1 MAFITANVILPKLKN
16 TLITM
21 DRLLNRLFGF
31 DRKYTSIRT
40 EILAGI
46 TSFLTM
52 AYIPAVNPAILST
65 TGMDK
70 GALFTATILASVV
83 ATLLMA
89 LYAKLPYGLAPGMG
103 LTAFFAYTV
112 CLSMG
117 YSWQF
122 ALTAVLIEGLLF
134 ILLTITNLREK
145 IVDAIPDTLKQAIGV
160 GIGLF
165 IAFIGLQN
173 AHIIV
178 KNDSTLVS
186 MGDITSGP
194 ALLSLIGLLI
204 MSILLV
210 KKVKGAL
217 MLSIIIT
224 TLIGLPMGITK
235 FSGLMSTPPSIEP
248 IFCQFEWDKIFTKD
262 LAIVVFTFL
271 FVDMFDTIGTL
282 VGVATKTGMVDGNG
296 RIIRLK
302 QAFMTDA
309 IGTTAGAMLGTSTV
323 TTTIESAAGIS
334 EGGRSGLTAFV
345 IAVCFILSL
354 FFAPFFMAVPAA
366 ATAPVMMIIGLM
378 MMSSVMKIDLT
389 DYSESIPAFVCMLF
403 IPMAYS
409 ISDGIMLGMI
419 SYVLINLLTGKYRKL
434 TTGMYIL
441 AAILACK
448 LLI

>member
-1 MAFITANVILPKLKN
+1 MDSILNK
-16 TLITM
+16 
-21 DRLLNRLFGF
+21 LFGF
-31 DRKYTSIRT
+31 NRKYTSVRT

-52 AYIPAVNPAILST
+52 AYISAVNPAVLSV

-70 GALFTATILASVV
+70 GALFTATILASVL
-83 ATLLMA
+83 ATMLMA
-89 LYAKLPYGLAPGMG
+89 FYAKLPYGLAPGMG

-134 ILLTITNLREK
+134 ILLTVTNLREK
-145 IVDAIPDTLKQAIGV
+145 IVDAIPETLKQAIGV

-173 AHIIV
+173 AQVIV
-178 KNDSTLVS
+178 KNESTLVG

-194 ALLSLIGLLI
+194 ALLSVIGLVI
-204 MSILLV
+204 MSVLLV

-217 MLSIIIT
+217 MLGILAT
-224 TLIGLPMGITK
+224 TLIGIPMGITS
-235 FSGLMSTPPSIEP
+235 FNGVFSTPPSIEP
-248 IFCQFEWDKIFTKD
+248 VFCQFEWDKIFTKD
-262 LAIVVFTFL
+262 MAIVVFTFL

-282 VGVATKTGMVDGNG
+282 VGVATKTGMIDSNG
-296 RIIRLK
+296 KIIRLK

-309 IGTTAGAMLGTSTV
+309 IGTTAGSMLGTSTV
-323 TTTIESAAGIS
+323 TTTIESTAGIG

-345 IAVCFILSL
+345 IAVCFMLSL
-354 FFAPFFMAVPAA
+354 FFAPFFLAVPAA
-366 ATAPVMMIIGLM
+366 ATAPVMVLIGLM
-378 MMSSVMKIDLT
+378 MMSSVVNINFA
-389 DYSESIPAFVCMLF
+389 DYSESIPAFVCILF

-419 SYVLINLLTGKYRKL
+419 SYVLINLVTGKHRKL
-434 TTGMYIL
+434 TVGMYVL

-448 LLI
+448 LLM

>member
-1 MAFITANVILPKLKN
+1 
-16 TLITM
+16 
-21 DRLLNRLFGF
+21 
-31 DRKYTSIRT
+31 
-40 EILAGI
+40 
-46 TSFLTM
+46 
-52 AYIPAVNPAILST
+52 
-65 TGMDK
+65 
-70 GALFTATILASVV
+70 
-83 ATLLMA
+83 
-89 LYAKLPYGLAPGMG
+89 
-103 LTAFFAYTV
+103 
-112 CLSMG
+112 MG

-178 KNDSTLVS
+178 KNESTLVS
-186 MGDITSGP
+186 MGEITSGP

-217 MLSIIIT
+217 MLGIIIT
-224 TLIGLPMGITK
+224 TLLGLPMGITK
-235 FSGLMSTPPSIEP
+235 FSGFMSTPPSIEP

-262 LAIVVFTFL
+262 MAIVVFTFL

>member
-1 MAFITANVILPKLKN
+1 MMDSILNK
-16 TLITM
+16 
-21 DRLLNRLFGF
+21 LFGF
-31 DRKYTSIRT
+31 NRKYTSVRT

-52 AYIPAVNPAILST
+52 AYIPAVNPAVLSV

-70 GALFTATILASVV
+70 GALFTATILASVL
-83 ATLLMA
+83 ATMLMA
-89 LYAKLPYGLAPGMG
+89 FYAKLPYGLAPGMG

-134 ILLTITNLREK
+134 ILLTVTNLRDK
-145 IVDAIPDTLKQAIGV
+145 IVDAIPETLKQAIGV

-173 AHIIV
+173 AQVIV
-178 KNDSTLVS
+178 KNESTLVG

-194 ALLSLIGLLI
+194 ALLSVIGLVI
-204 MSILLV
+204 MSVLLV

-217 MLSIIIT
+217 MLGILAT
-224 TLIGLPMGITK
+224 TLIGIPMGITS
-235 FSGLMSTPPSIEP
+235 FNGVFSTPPSIEP
-248 IFCQFEWDKIFTKD
+248 VFCQFEWDKIFTKD
-262 LAIVVFTFL
+262 MAIVVFTFL

-282 VGVATKTGMVDGNG
+282 VGVATKTGMIDSNG
-296 RIIRLK
+296 KIIRLK

-309 IGTTAGAMLGTSTV
+309 IGTTAGSMLGTSTV
-323 TTTIESAAGIS
+323 TTTIESTAGIG

-345 IAVCFILSL
+345 IAVCFMLSL
-354 FFAPFFMAVPAA
+354 FFAPFFLAVPAA
-366 ATAPVMMIIGLM
+366 ATTPVMVLIGLM
-378 MMSSVMKIDLT
+378 MMSSVVNINFS
-389 DYSESIPAFVCMLF
+389 DYSESIPAFVCILF

-419 SYVLINLLTGKYRKL
+419 SYVLINLVTGKHRKL
-434 TTGMYIL
+434 TVGMYVL

-448 LLI
+448 LLM

>member
-1 MAFITANVILPKLKN
+1 
-16 TLITM
+16 M

-31 DRKYTSIRT
+31 DRKSTSIRT

-186 MGDITSGP
+186 MGEITSGP

-217 MLSIIIT
+217 MLGIIIT

-282 VGVATKTGMVDGNG
+282 VGVATKTGMVDKNG

-378 MMSSVMKIDLT
+378 MMSSVMKIDLA

>member
-1 MAFITANVILPKLKN
+1 
-16 TLITM
+16 M

-31 DRKYTSIRT
+31 DRKSTSIRT

-217 MLSIIIT
+217 MLGIIIT

-282 VGVATKTGMVDGNG
+282 VGIATKTGMVDGNG

>member
-1 MAFITANVILPKLKN
+1 
-16 TLITM
+16 M

-31 DRKYTSIRT
+31 DRKSTSIRT

-145 IVDAIPDTLKQAIGV
+145 IVDAIPDTLKQAIGM

-217 MLSIIIT
+217 MLGIIIT

>member
-1 MAFITANVILPKLKN
+1 
-16 TLITM
+16 M

-31 DRKYTSIRT
+31 DRKSTSIRT

-217 MLSIIIT
+217 MLGIIIT

-389 DYSESIPAFVCMLF
+389 DYSESIPAFVCMMF

>member
-1 MAFITANVILPKLKN
+1 
-16 TLITM
+16 M

-31 DRKYTSIRT
+31 DRKSTSIRT

-217 MLSIIIT
+217 MLGIIIT

-235 FSGLMSTPPSIEP
+235 FSGFISTPPSIEP
-248 IFCQFEWDKIFTKD
+248 IFCQFEWNKIFTKD

-282 VGVATKTGMVDGNG
+282 VGVATKTGMVDKNG

-378 MMSSVMKIDLT
+378 MMSSVMKIDLA

>member
-1 MAFITANVILPKLKN
+1 
-16 TLITM
+16 M

-31 DRKYTSIRT
+31 DRKSTSVRT

-186 MGDITSGP
+186 MGEITSGP

-217 MLSIIIT
+217 MLGIIIT

-235 FSGLMSTPPSIEP
+235 FSGFMSTPPSIEP

-282 VGVATKTGMVDGNG
+282 VGVATKTGMVDKNG

-345 IAVCFILSL
+345 IAMCFILSL

-403 IPMAYS
+403 IPMAYMPDLS
-409 ISDGIMLGMI
+409 
-419 SYVLINLLTGKYRKL
+419 RK
-434 TTGMYIL
+434 
-441 AAILACK
+441 C
-448 LLI
+448 

>member
-1 MAFITANVILPKLKN
+1 MMDSILNK
-16 TLITM
+16 
-21 DRLLNRLFGF
+21 LFGF
-31 DRKYTSIRT
+31 NRKYTSVRT

-52 AYIPAVNPAILST
+52 AYIPAVNPAVLSV

-70 GALFTATILASVV
+70 GALFTATILASVL
-83 ATLLMA
+83 ATMLMA
-89 LYAKLPYGLAPGMG
+89 FYAKLPYGLAPGMG

-134 ILLTITNLREK
+134 ILLTVTNLREK
-145 IVDAIPDTLKQAIGV
+145 IVDAIPETLKQAIGV

-173 AHIIV
+173 AQVIV
-178 KNDSTLVS
+178 KNESTLVG

-194 ALLSLIGLLI
+194 ALLSVIGLVI
-204 MSILLV
+204 MSVLLV

-217 MLSIIIT
+217 MLGILAT
-224 TLIGLPMGITK
+224 TLIGIPMGITS
-235 FSGLMSTPPSIEP
+235 FNGVFSTPPSIEP
-248 IFCQFEWDKIFTKD
+248 VFCQFEWDKIFTKD
-262 LAIVVFTFL
+262 MAIVVFTFL

-282 VGVATKTGMVDGNG
+282 VGVATKTGMIDSNG
-296 RIIRLK
+296 KIIRLK

-309 IGTTAGAMLGTSTV
+309 IGTTAGSILGTSTV
-323 TTTIESAAGIS
+323 TTTIESTAGIG

-345 IAVCFILSL
+345 IAVCFMLSL
-354 FFAPFFMAVPAA
+354 FLAPFFLSVPAA
-366 ATAPVMMIIGLM
+366 ATAPVMMLIGLM
-378 MMSSVMKIDLT
+378 MMSSVVNINFA
-389 DYSESIPAFVCMLF
+389 DYSESIPAFVCILF

-419 SYVLINLLTGKYRKL
+419 SYVLINIITGKYRKL
-434 TTGMYIL
+434 TVGMYVL

-448 LLI
+448 LLM

>member
-1 MAFITANVILPKLKN
+1 
-16 TLITM
+16 M

-145 IVDAIPDTLKQAIGV
+145 IVDAIPDTLKQAIGM

-217 MLSIIIT
+217 MLGIIIT

-302 QAFMTDA
+302 QALMTDA

>member
-1 MAFITANVILPKLKN
+1 MDSILNK
-16 TLITM
+16 
-21 DRLLNRLFGF
+21 LFGF
-31 DRKYTSIRT
+31 NRKYTSVRT

-52 AYIPAVNPAILST
+52 AYIPAVNPAVLSV

-70 GALFTATILASVV
+70 GALFTATILASVL
-83 ATLLMA
+83 ATMLMA
-89 LYAKLPYGLAPGMG
+89 FYAKLPYGLAPGMG

-134 ILLTITNLREK
+134 ILLTVTNLREK
-145 IVDAIPDTLKQAIGV
+145 IVDAIPETLKQAIGV

-173 AHIIV
+173 AQVIV
-178 KNDSTLVS
+178 KNESTLVG

-194 ALLSLIGLLI
+194 ALLSVIGLVI
-204 MSILLV
+204 MSVLLV

-217 MLSIIIT
+217 MLGILAT
-224 TLIGLPMGITK
+224 TLIGIPMGITS
-235 FSGLMSTPPSIEP
+235 FNGVFSTPPSIEP
-248 IFCQFEWDKIFTKD
+248 VFCQFEWDKIFTKD
-262 LAIVVFTFL
+262 MAIVVFTFL

-282 VGVATKTGMVDGNG
+282 VGVATKTGMIDSNG
-296 RIIRLK
+296 KIIRLK

-309 IGTTAGAMLGTSTV
+309 IGTTAGSMLGTSTV
-323 TTTIESAAGIS
+323 TTTIESTAGIG

-345 IAVCFILSL
+345 IAVCFMLSL
-354 FFAPFFMAVPAA
+354 FFAPFFLAVPAA
-366 ATAPVMMIIGLM
+366 ATTPVMVLIGLM
-378 MMSSVMKIDLT
+378 MMSSVVNINFS
-389 DYSESIPAFVCMLF
+389 DYSESIPAFVCILF

-419 SYVLINLLTGKYRKL
+419 SYVLINLVTGKHRKL
-434 TTGMYIL
+434 TVGMYVL

-448 LLI
+448 LLM

>member
-1 MAFITANVILPKLKN
+1 
-16 TLITM
+16 M

-31 DRKYTSIRT
+31 DRKSTSIRT

-186 MGDITSGP
+186 MGEITSGP

-217 MLSIIIT
+217 MLGIIIT

-262 LAIVVFTFL
+262 MAIVVFTFL

-282 VGVATKTGMVDGNG
+282 VGVATKTGMVDKNG

>member
-1 MAFITANVILPKLKN
+1 
-16 TLITM
+16 M

-217 MLSIIIT
+217 MLGIIIT

-389 DYSESIPAFVCMLF
+389 DYSESIPAFVCMMF

>member
-1 MAFITANVILPKLKN
+1 
-16 TLITM
+16 
-21 DRLLNRLFGF
+21 
-31 DRKYTSIRT
+31 
-40 EILAGI
+40 
-46 TSFLTM
+46 
-52 AYIPAVNPAILST
+52 
-65 TGMDK
+65 MDK

-217 MLSIIIT
+217 MLGIIIT

-389 DYSESIPAFVCMLF
+389 DYSESIPAFVCMMF

>member
-1 MAFITANVILPKLKN
+1 MMDSILNK
-16 TLITM
+16 
-21 DRLLNRLFGF
+21 LFGF
-31 DRKYTSIRT
+31 NRKYTSVRT

-52 AYIPAVNPAILST
+52 AYIPAVNPAVLSV

-70 GALFTATILASVV
+70 GALFTATILASVL
-83 ATLLMA
+83 ATMLMA
-89 LYAKLPYGLAPGMG
+89 FYAKLPYGLAPGMG

-134 ILLTITNLREK
+134 ILLTVTNLREK
-145 IVDAIPDTLKQAIGV
+145 IVDAIPETLKQAIGV

-173 AHIIV
+173 AQVIV
-178 KNDSTLVS
+178 KNESTLVG

-194 ALLSLIGLLI
+194 ALLSVIGLVI
-204 MSILLV
+204 MSVLLV

-217 MLSIIIT
+217 MLGIQAT
-224 TLIGLPMGITK
+224 TLIGIPMGITS
-235 FSGLMSTPPSIEP
+235 FNGVFSTPPSIEP
-248 IFCQFEWDKIFTKD
+248 VFCQFEWDKIFTKD
-262 LAIVVFTFL
+262 MAIVVFTFL

-282 VGVATKTGMVDGNG
+282 VGVATKTGMIDSNG
-296 RIIRLK
+296 KIIRLK

-309 IGTTAGAMLGTSTV
+309 IGTTAGSMLGTSTV
-323 TTTIESAAGIS
+323 TTTIESTAGIG

-345 IAVCFILSL
+345 IAVCFMLSL
-354 FFAPFFMAVPAA
+354 FFAPFFLAVPAA
-366 ATAPVMMIIGLM
+366 ATTPVMVLIGLM
-378 MMSSVMKIDLT
+378 MMSSVVNINFS
-389 DYSESIPAFVCMLF
+389 DYSESIPAFVCILF

-419 SYVLINLLTGKYRKL
+419 SYVLINLVTGKHCKL
-434 TTGMYIL
+434 TVGMYVL

-448 LLI
+448 LLM

>member
-1 MAFITANVILPKLKN
+1 
-16 TLITM
+16 M

-178 KNDSTLVS
+178 KNESTLVS

-217 MLSIIIT
+217 MLGIIIT

-389 DYSESIPAFVCMLF
+389 DYSESIPAFVCMMF